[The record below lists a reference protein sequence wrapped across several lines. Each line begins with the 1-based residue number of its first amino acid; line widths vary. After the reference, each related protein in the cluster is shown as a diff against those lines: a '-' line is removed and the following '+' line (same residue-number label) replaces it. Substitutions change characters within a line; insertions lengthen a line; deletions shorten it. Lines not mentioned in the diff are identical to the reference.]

1 MSPPPRQMVREVA
14 RGTLLAEAERTRAAA
29 EARQTS
35 MHMPPGWDGGKGQ
48 EGGPPGMGLPSPL
61 FHQPGGDTINRLL
74 NPAFEIFEELYQVLP
89 EESWYDPTVSPT
101 TPIQFELGAFQVPP
115 GMHLW
120 IFDYEF
126 TPFRLSGVD
135 AGDIVPVE
143 DQRLTTVLGFDLTI
157 SSRRT
162 SHLLYQL
169 DPVKVQL
176 ARQAFQ
182 QQPNYANIRP
192 AANPGSFDRAQAQSF
207 AAAASPSTSLL
218 PSRRKR
224 QGAESGPFTI
234 IARENERVALSC
246 VIFRTVP
253 FPLGSIQGRHAGYL
267 VASNVSEAILMRMRP
282 R

>member
-1 MSPPPRQMVREVA
+1 MSPPPREMVRAVA
-14 RGTLLAEAERTRAAA
+14 QGTLRAEMESRRA
-29 EARQTS
+29 EARAEQTS

-48 EGGPPGMGLPSPL
+48 EAGPPGMGLPTHL
-61 FHQPGGDTINRLL
+61 VHQPGGDTLNRLL
-74 NPAFEIFEELYQVLP
+74 VPGFEVFEEMYQVLP
-89 EESWYDPTVSPT
+89 EESWYDPTVSPSQ
-101 TPIQFELGAFQVPP
+101 PIQFELGAFQVPA

-120 IFDYEF
+120 VFDYTF

-157 SSRRT
+157 SGRRT

-176 ARQAFQ
+176 Q

-192 AANPGSFDRAQAQSF
+192 AANPGAFDRAQAQSF
-207 AAAASPSTSLL
+207 ASAASPATSLL
-218 PSRRKR
+218 PSRHKR

-267 VASNVSEAILMRMRP
+267 VASNVSESILNRMRP